1 MPFGNSLGE
10 FVFKMTSVRQTDLG
24 GGQVRVEAD
33 FAGEVTGEAPGNH
46 YGTLTA
52 TVSSKEAPGRP
63 VGFTYVGATLAA
75 SGATVGVTA
84 SGVAQRAGAS
94 HNIRY
99 RGAVRY
105 STTDPKFAALNDLI
119 GAVESEFDAAT
130 QTLKGAACEWK

>member
-24 GGQVRVEAD
+24 GGQLRIEAD
-33 FAGEVTGEAPGNH
+33 FAGEVSGEAPGNH

-52 TVSSKEAPGRP
+52 TVGSEDPTRP
-63 VGFTYVGATLAA
+63 NPWSYVGSTLTT
-75 SGATVGVTA
+75 SGAIVRVTG
-84 SGVAQRAGAS
+84 SGIAQRTGAG

-99 RGAVRY
+99 RGASRY
-105 STTDPKFAALNDLI
+105 STADPKLAALNNVI

-130 QTLKGAACEWK
+130 LTLKGAACEWK